1 MVLSGADAKFHAP
14 MPKRPREHVVRSA
27 ESSVL
32 FSDKVA
38 VSVNF
43 LRLLMIVTFAEAIS
57 WLGLLAGMVAK
68 YGFDN
73 EVGVSI
79 MGRVH
84 GFLFMLFVVVLLITH
99 FQERWPIGKTIVA
112 FLESIPPFLGF
123 WLGWRLLQE
132 LRAKEN
138 PPVSAANA

>member
-1 MVLSGADAKFHAP
+1 MVRCARRMFAP
-14 MPKRPREHVVRSA
+14 
-27 ESSVL
+27 L
-32 FSDKVA
+32 DKVPDTMN
-38 VSVNF
+38 S
-43 LRLLMIVTFAEAIS
+43 LRLLMMVTFAEAVS

-73 EVGVSI
+73 EAGVSV
-79 MGRVH
+79 MGPVH
-84 GFLFMLFVVVLLITH
+84 GFLFMIFLVLLLVTH

-132 LRAKEN
+132 VRLREQTVTVQSKA
-138 PPVSAANA
+138 

>member
-1 MVLSGADAKFHAP
+1 MNS
-14 MPKRPREHVVRSA
+14 
-27 ESSVL
+27 
-32 FSDKVA
+32 
-38 VSVNF
+38 

-57 WLGLLAGMVAK
+57 WLGLLGGMVAK

-73 EVGVSI
+73 EAGVSV

-84 GFLFMLFVVVLLITH
+84 GFLFMMFVVLLLITH
-99 FQERWPIGKTIVA
+99 VQERWSIGKTVVA

-132 LRAKEN
+132 LRSRESS
-138 PPVSAANA
+138 PVTQANA

>member
-1 MVLSGADAKFHAP
+1 
-14 MPKRPREHVVRSA
+14 
-27 ESSVL
+27 
-32 FSDKVA
+32 
-38 VSVNF
+38 
-43 LRLLMIVTFAEAIS
+43 MIVTFAEAIS

>member
-1 MVLSGADAKFHAP
+1 MNS
-14 MPKRPREHVVRSA
+14 
-27 ESSVL
+27 
-32 FSDKVA
+32 
-38 VSVNF
+38 

-73 EVGVSI
+73 ETGVSV
-79 MGRVH
+79 MGPIH
-84 GFLFMLFVVVLLITH
+84 GFLFMLFVVLLLITQ
-99 FQERWPIGKTIVA
+99 FQERWPISKTIVA

-132 LRAKEN
+132 LRAKEDH
-138 PPVSAANA
+138 PVTPANA